1 MVFLLSLL
9 QMIIVLLVLLY
20 EYKNRSISVFLWSM
34 LFVIF
39 SIPHLITCATDDSGY
54 SDGALIEASMY
65 VILFCVVYFFARV
78 VFFKKTKPLDIKY
91 EVARGEN
98 EDRRAMVRFETIL
111 TAILI
116 ISVALRVI
124 LLATSSGGIMN
135 TSWSTMRT
143 AGDDNGILGYSELFT
158 VLYFAG
164 SASFILAILRRQ
176 KMKALLLFLVM
187 VVEVLVS
194 RNRIEMLPII
204 CSLMTLFV
212 VKHKN
217 INLKV
222 IILSVLILIA
232 TIYTVYGL
240 RAYRYYGTLSNF
252 QENFSISS
260 LNEKIGTFIKTDD
273 GELGL
278 KNYFYYFIENDNNF
292 ENFNAGH
299 TYKRL
304 LLFLVPTSLSFGL
317 KPPDF
322 AISMGSAVNP
332 NKVGFSMH
340 PTFFG
345 DCYANYDF
353 FGFLLLGIVWG
364 LIVSAIDRIVNKLKS
379 QYLRVCMVSVIAIA
393 YIIIGR
399 GSVYNGFVWLIY
411 SIALMYVAFKVCKRK
426 GSSVEVYNNKP
437 LLNLEGARGNEY
449 TED

>member
-1 MVFLLSLL
+1 MVFLLGLL
-9 QMIIVLLVLLY
+9 QMIIVLSVLLY

-34 LFVIF
+34 LFIIF
-39 SIPHLITCATDDSGY
+39 SIPHLRTCATGGSGY
-54 SDGALIEASMY
+54 SDGVLIEASMY
-65 VILFCVVYFFARV
+65 VILFCVVYSFSRV
-78 VFFKKTKPLDIKY
+78 VFSKKAKPLDVKY
-91 EVARGEN
+91 ELARGEN
-98 EDRRAMVRFETIL
+98 ENQKVMVRFETIL

-124 LLATSSGGIMN
+124 ILATSSGGIMN
-135 TSWSTMRT
+135 TSWSTMRM
-143 AGDDNGILGYSELFT
+143 AGDDNGVFGYSELFT
-158 VLYFAG
+158 ILYFVG
-164 SASFILAILRRQ
+164 STSFVLAILRKQ
-176 KMKALLLFLVM
+176 KMKALVLLLVM
-187 VVEVLVS
+187 VVEVLIS
-194 RNRIEMLPII
+194 RNRIEILPII

-217 INLKV
+217 ISLKV
-222 IILSVLILIA
+222 IFFSVLILIA
-232 TIYTVYGL
+232 TIYTVYSL

-252 QENFSISS
+252 RENFSISS
-260 LNEKIGTFIKTDD
+260 MNEKIGTFIKTDD

-292 ENFNAGH
+292 ENFNEGH

-345 DCYANYDF
+345 DCYANYGF
-353 FGFLLLGIVWG
+353 LGFLLLGIVWG
-364 LIVSAIDRIVNKLKS
+364 LTVSIIDRIVNKIKT
-379 QYLRVCMVSVIAIA
+379 QYLRMCMVSVIAIA

-411 SIALMYVAFKVCKRK
+411 SIALMYVIFRFCKRRRL
-426 GSSVEVYNNKP
+426 VEAYNSDATIGIRRS
-437 LLNLEGARGNEY
+437 ERR
-449 TED
+449 